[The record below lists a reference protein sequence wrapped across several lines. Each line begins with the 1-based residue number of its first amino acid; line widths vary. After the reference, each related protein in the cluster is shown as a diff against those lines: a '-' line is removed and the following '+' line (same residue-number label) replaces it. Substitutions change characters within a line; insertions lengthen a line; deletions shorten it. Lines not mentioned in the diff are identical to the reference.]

1 MTRPLDPQIAAR
13 QDIERK
19 VIAHLIQ
26 VAQAAGY
33 ALVAVNDGEERVR
46 VTTEAEALEAVFAV
60 DESRIIFKHP
70 EDEKGHCAV
79 IVLGNSGW
87 DCVADASMGDRWDAV
102 IEANAVFAE
111 SLEQVD
117 DDIRSFGPHQARAA

>member
-26 VAQAAGY
+26 VATAAGY
-33 ALVAVNDGEERVR
+33 ALHCVDDGEERVR
-46 VTTEAEALEAVFAV
+46 VSTEAEALEAVFAV
-60 DESRIIFKHP
+60 DESTIRFQHP
-70 EDEKGHCAV
+70 DEPKSHCAV
-79 IVLGNSGW
+79 IVLGNDGW

-111 SLEQVD
+111 TFCTVD
-117 DDIRSFGPHQARAA
+117 DNTR